1 MNKPLNYFGFAF
13 DEEIS
18 EKRRNELQKELQE
31 NGFDSSE
38 LWNLDY
44 TIAKFVLPRL
54 KAYIKADPVKDMN
67 YVGLEDTVY
76 ALQLIIDKSTLGL
89 VDWDVERYKNGMK
102 VFAEEFHRLWT

>member
-38 LWNLDY
+38 LWNLDF

-54 KAYIKADPVKDMN
+54 KAYIEADPV
-67 YVGLEDTVY
+67 VGINHAGLGDTLY
-76 ALQLIIDKSTLGL
+76 ALQVIIDKCEKGIM
-89 VDWDVERYKNGMK
+89 DWDVERYKNGMK
-102 VFAEEFHRLWT
+102 VFAEEFHGLWC